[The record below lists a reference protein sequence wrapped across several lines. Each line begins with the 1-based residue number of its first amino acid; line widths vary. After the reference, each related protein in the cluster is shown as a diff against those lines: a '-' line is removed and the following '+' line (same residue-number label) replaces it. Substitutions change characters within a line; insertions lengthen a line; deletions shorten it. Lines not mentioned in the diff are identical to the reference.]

1 MSNAL
6 FNNPKLMARV
16 KGMIE
21 VGASIGE
28 EIPDWERFSISSQIF
43 IEPITELFTV
53 LDQRAKQQVH
63 NPNVKCFNIALSDF
77 DGEADFHI
85 SSGSYC
91 SSSLLDFS
99 KEAIRYGLTYQTS
112 AIQKVQV
119 RKLDSMVES
128 GEINLADYN
137 LLFVDVQG
145 NEFKL
150 MKGAEKSLPS
160 FDFIFCEV
168 NFIPIYKGA
177 TLWAEFREYML
188 ARDFNLLNIRTLHE
202 TSGAQG
208 EALFINKKV
217 KW

>member
-16 KGMIE
+16 RGAIE

-28 EIPDWERFSISSQIF
+28 EIPEWERFKISNQIF
-43 IEPITELFTV
+43 IEPIAELFEV
-53 LDQRAKQQVH
+53 LEPRAKQQVH
-63 NPNVKCFNIALSDF
+63 NPNVKCFNIALSDI
-77 DGEADFHI
+77 DGESDFHI
-85 SSGSYC
+85 STGSYC

-99 KEAIRYGLTYQTS
+99 KEAIRIGLTYQS
-112 AIQKVQV
+112 ASVRKVQV
-119 RKLDSMVES
+119 RRLDSLVES
-128 GEINLADYN
+128 GDIHLPDYN

-160 FDFIFCEV
+160 FDFVFCEV
-168 NFIPIYKGA
+168 NFIQVYEGA
-177 TLWAEFREYML
+177 TLWGEFREYMISQG
-188 ARDFNLLNIRTLHE
+188 FKLLNIRTIHE
-202 TSGAQG
+202 TSEAQG
-208 EALFINKKV
+208 EALFINKNV